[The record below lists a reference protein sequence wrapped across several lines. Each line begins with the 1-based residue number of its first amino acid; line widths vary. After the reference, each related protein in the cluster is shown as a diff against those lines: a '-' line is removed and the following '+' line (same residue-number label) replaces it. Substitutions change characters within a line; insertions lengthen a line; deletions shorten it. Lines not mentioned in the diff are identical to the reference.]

1 MRVLNPP
8 LLSRA
13 RGCCSRTS
21 VAAQLSHKLDTP
33 IYLALRSLFVYRTS
47 VARGFDFAQFVKT
60 TMQEVCQM
68 LPLPVLP
75 QTGFSSKSNPSTT
88 FALDFNKPLYSTIK
102 SNLPLRSARHS
113 AS

>member
-1 MRVLNPP
+1 MAAAAAAAKAAEAAGGKPD
-8 LLSRA
+8 
-13 RGCCSRTS
+13 
-21 VAAQLSHKLDTP
+21 VAAP
-33 IYLALRSLFVYRTS
+33 GFSLFVYRTS